1 MVRFHHLSALSS
13 WFVVLPDDDAGSSV
27 AIALRDHAAQQLSHA
42 SGRPWLLGCW
52 AEGAVTTGQ
61 AGDTRIAVMGQH
73 AVMADDLARAA
84 DAARR
89 CDLLLAVGSTLSV
102 YPVADMVPMVRMGGA
117 LVVIVNGSETAMDH
131 LADAVLRGSISEV
144 LTSLVEGT
152 M

>member
-84 DAARR
+84 GQIRVVTDLDRLARS
-89 CDLLLAVGSTLSV
+89 LVGSFHLFTSV
-102 YPVADMVPMVRMGGA
+102 A
-117 LVVIVNGSETAMDH
+117 
-131 LADAVLRGSISEV
+131 
-144 LTSLVEGT
+144 
-152 M
+152 